1 MIPYLAQSVTLN
13 AVILRLNP
21 IFQNG
26 LNTLPKIFFL
36 NWENM
41 QFDLNYISRFFF
53 FKFAVVKFFFLHS

>member
-53 FKFAVVKFFFLHS
+53 LKFAVVKFFFLHS

>member
-53 FKFAVVKFFFLHS
+53 LNLQL